1 VRSDVRSDAPAGR
14 TSWRRF
20 GVAMGPTLA
29 AAVGVVV
36 LQANAVLAAG
46 FAVSGQ
52 QFKVSADSLDGT
64 GFVNYGWV
72 DQQADGTPVPVAV
85 TGIKHATLRNMCQ
98 SVLTT
103 LPVIGDISLKLTAG
117 TGATP
122 VTADDLFIDMAQLDG
137 NAEFS
142 NIEIG
147 RDAST
152 LDKGPPGAQGLQ
164 GLFGQQAT
172 SVRITGLR
180 QTAWASHAGTF
191 KLSGLRMSLT
201 PGKHECFD

>member
-1 VRSDVRSDAPAGR
+1 VNRNARTDAPVGR

-20 GVAMGPTLA
+20 GVAIGLTTAVA
-29 AAVGVVV
+29 AAVVT

-52 QFKVSADSLDGT
+52 QFKVSADSLEGT

-72 DQQADGTPVPVAV
+72 DQRADGTPVPVAV
-85 TGIKHATLRNMCQ
+85 AGMKQATLRNMCQ
-98 SVLTT
+98 SVLTS
-103 LPVIGDISLKLTAG
+103 LPIIGDVSLKITAG

-122 VTADDLFIDMAQLDG
+122 VTANDLFIDMTQMDG

-152 LDKGPPGAQGLQ
+152 LDKGPSGAQGLQ
-164 GLFGQQAT
+164 GLFGQQST
-172 SVRITGLR
+172 SVRITNLR

-191 KLSGLRMSLT
+191 RLSGLRMSLT

>member
-1 VRSDVRSDAPAGR
+1 MNRNARTDAPVGR

-20 GVAMGPTLA
+20 GVAIVLTT
-29 AAVGVVV
+29 AVATGVMM
-36 LQANAVLAAG
+36 LQANSVLAAG

-52 QFKVSADSLDGT
+52 QFKVSADSLEGT

-85 TGIKHATLRNMCQ
+85 TGIKQATLRNMCQ
-98 SVLTT
+98 SVLTS
-103 LPVIGDISLKLTAG
+103 LPIIGDITLKITAG

-122 VTADDLFIDMAQLDG
+122 VTAENLFIDMAQMNG

-142 NIEIG
+142 NMEIG

-172 SVRITGLR
+172 SVRITNLR

-191 KLSGLRMSLT
+191 RLSGLRMSLT
-201 PGKHECFD
+201 PGRHECFD

>member
-1 VRSDVRSDAPAGR
+1 VDRYVRSGTPVGR

-20 GVAMGPTLA
+20 GVAAGLA
-29 AAVGVVV
+29 LTAAVGVVV
-36 LQANAVLAAG
+36 LQANSVLAAG
-46 FAVSGQ
+46 FMVSGQ

-72 DQQADGTPVPVAV
+72 DQQADGSAVPVAV
-85 TGIKHATLRNMCQ
+85 AGIKHATLRNMCQ
-98 SVLTT
+98 SVLTS
-103 LPVIGDISLKLTAG
+103 LPIIGDVSLKITAG

-122 VTADDLFIDMAQLDG
+122 VTAENLFIDMTQMDG
-137 NAEFS
+137 NAEFT

-164 GLFGQQAT
+164 GLFGQQSTA
-172 SVRITGLR
+172 VHITDLR

-191 KLSGLRMSLT
+191 RLSGLRMSLRA
-201 PGKHECFD
+201 GKHECFD